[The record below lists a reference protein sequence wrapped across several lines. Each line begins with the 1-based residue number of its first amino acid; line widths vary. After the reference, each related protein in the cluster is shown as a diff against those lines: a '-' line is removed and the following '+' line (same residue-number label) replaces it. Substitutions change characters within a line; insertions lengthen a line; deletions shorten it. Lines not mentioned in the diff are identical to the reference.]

1 MNSFDLN
8 MNSEET
14 TSSLSPRPMGMKKAK
29 KKLQSEEQFKQMMEQ
44 NDKLIKDITKGTS
57 ERNEIQRQKVEVAK
71 MKEENKILF
80 ADLSSI
86 IDLAYRMYI
95 ENERKRILKKR
106 TQTNQ
111 PEEHREGSQYQNHG
125 SQYQAS
131 QVQGEQ
137 VTGEDQIC
145 ADASAVQQAVQ
156 NTVEAFGRLDIL
168 VNNAGVLAVAPVAEF
183 DLAEFDRML
192 AVNVRSVFVASQA
205 AAPHLGQGGRIIN
218 IGSTNAERM
227 PFAGGAPYAMSKSA
241 LVGLTKGLARDLG
254 PQGVTVNN
262 VQPGP
267 VDTDMNPADGDFADS
282 LIPLMAVGRYGHA
295 EEIASFVAYL
305 AGPEAGYITGA
316 SLTADGGFSA

>member
-1 MNSFDLN
+1 M
-8 MNSEET
+8 
-14 TSSLSPRPMGMKKAK
+14 SSPLTLTG
-29 KKLQSEEQFKQMMEQ
+29 
-44 NDKLIKDITKGTS
+44 
-57 ERNEIQRQKVEVAK
+57 KVA
-71 MKEENKILF
+71 L
-80 ADLSSI
+80 
-86 IDLAYRMYI
+86 
-95 ENERKRILKKR
+95 
-106 TQTNQ
+106 
-111 PEEHREGSQYQNHG
+111 
-125 SQYQAS
+125 
-131 QVQGEQ
+131 VQGGSRGIGAAIVRRLALQGAHVAFTYVSSAGPAQALADEISAA
-137 VTGEDQIC
+137 GGKALALRADS

-156 NTVEAFGRLDIL
+156 NTLEAFGRLDIL

-316 SLTADGGFSA
+316 SLTVDGGFSA